1 VNRSLA
7 VVLSRWRGYSWLV
20 AGLALLVV
28 TTSNGMINSGL
39 TVFDESLLNE
49 FGCTVA
55 QLKTRDS
62 ITFLGGSL
70 LVLGAGW
77 LVDRYGFKP
86 FLLLGMMLLST
97 GYILYSQ
104 AQSLVQLYLIHL
116 LFAAVIALAGN
127 MTAIVTAA
135 TWMPK
140 RRGLAVG
147 MAIAGTSVGGMLI
160 PPLANALNTRFGWR
174 SAMKVES
181 VWPLLLLV
189 VLAVV
194 LRNRPKRGAV
204 TGGDPAETT
213 GTDEGL
219 PFRDVVRRP
228 QFFQVALAGAA
239 TYFAVLALFSH
250 LFLYMRSLDYE
261 PARASLGLS
270 TLALSALVGK
280 LGSGWISDRV
290 NPYRLLR
297 LQMFTMLAGLL
308 GVTLAPGA
316 VWFFLVLTGLGWG
329 SLHTLYNYI
338 LITLFGL
345 RDAGKV
351 NGSVSVAEAAGGGL
365 GIFVTGVLHDA
376 AGGYPSAFAA
386 VCGVMFA
393 GVLLTL
399 RLRPPQNG
407 TVAS

>member
-1 VNRSLA
+1 MTRSIST
-7 VVLSRWRGYSWLV
+7 VLSRWRGYSWLV
-20 AGLALLVV
+20 AFLALFVV

-39 TVFDESLLNE
+39 TVFDESLLKE
-49 FGCTVA
+49 FGCSIA
-55 QLKTRDS
+55 ELKTRDS

-77 LVDRYGFKP
+77 LVDRFGFKP
-86 FLLLGMMLLST
+86 FLLIGMALLST
-97 GYILYSQ
+97 TYLLYSH
-104 AQSLVQLYLIHL
+104 AQSLVQLYLLHL
-116 LFAAVIALAGN
+116 LFAMVIALAGN

-174 SAMKVES
+174 SAMRMES
-181 VWPLLLLV
+181 LWPVMLLI
-189 VLAVV
+189 VLAVL
-194 LRNRPKRGAV
+194 LRNRPKRR
-204 TGGDPAETT
+204 TSIGDGTT
-213 GTDEGL
+213 PEASGTNEGMV
-219 PFRDVVRRP
+219 FRNVVRQP
-228 QFFQVALAGAA
+228 QFYQVALAGAL

-280 LGSGWISDRV
+280 LASGWISDRV
-290 NPYRLLR
+290 NPYHLLQ

-316 VWFFLVLTGLGWG
+316 VWPFLALTGLGWG

-345 RDAGKV
+345 RDAGKI

-365 GIFVTGVLHDA
+365 GIFLTGVAHDA
-376 AGGYPSAFAA
+376 AGGYFAA
-386 VCGVMFA
+386 FGMVCGVMF
-393 GVLLTL
+393 VSSLLTL
-399 RLRPPQNG
+399 RLRPPAQG
-407 TVAS
+407 AEV